1 MNTFTSRLARWGTRP
16 AADIVDAGER
26 LITEARAASTLR
38 GYQSDPD
45 VAALTIE
52 RTRERVERVL
62 LIAMTCG
69 LLYTTVNVQSFIAG
83 TAEKFGLA
91 WWAAWLVEP
100 FVTTG
105 VLALLRIE
113 QVARRNRVI
122 PGPWVRWT
130 RWTAFAVTYVFNTWE
145 AWTGGDPQEIVKH
158 SAIPLLVFFF
168 AEALTDGR
176 DALTEAATLV
186 TGARM
191 PERSDAESVTEP
203 LPLSQPV
210 VLAAPEPSVTTGL
223 PPAPDA
229 PPGPVQGAKLP
240 KGYLKTV
247 AIPAAYRELALEALG
262 AGRSLDTVSLADV
275 DRRAG
280 TSKYAT
286 GAMIAP
292 LREQIEKEEVH
303 GARV

>member
-1 MNTFTSRLARWGTRP
+1 MTTFSARLARWGTREAQDVHQ
-16 AADIVDAGER
+16 AADR
-26 LITEARAASTLR
+26 LITEARAASKLR
-38 GYQSDPD
+38 SYQLDPH

-69 LLYTTVNVQSFIAG
+69 LLYTTVNVQKFIATG
-83 TAEKFGLA
+83 ADGLG

-113 QVARRNRVI
+113 QVARRNHVV

-130 RWTAFAVTYVFNTWE
+130 RWTAFGVTYVFNTWE
-145 AWTGGDPQEIVKH
+145 AWGSGAPQEIVKH

-176 DALTEAATLV
+176 DALTQAATLAAGV
-186 TGARM
+186 RDTRADTEPDTQPIPLPAQR
-191 PERSDAESVTEP
+191 PVEP
-203 LPLSQPV
+203 LP
-210 VLAAPEPSVTTGL
+210 AAPEPFLVRDTVVDT
-223 PPAPDA
+223 PADTQ
-229 PPGPVQGAKLP
+229 GPKMP
-240 KGYLKTV
+240 KGYLKQV

-262 AGRSLDTVSLADV
+262 AGRSLDTVTLADV

-280 TSKYAT
+280 TTKYAT
-286 GAMIAP
+286 SAMIAP